1 MTGTDGPARTGGGR
15 CRWCLGPAAPG
26 YARCYC
32 CAVCRRV
39 LGTPPVGV
47 HPARYFRPG
56 DPVHRMLRGYKDAPV
71 AEVRGPCRG
80 RATGLLARLAGPG
93 GAALAVRVGGP
104 WDVVATVPS
113 STRPGSPPVDDLV
126 AGVPALADRLEPLL
140 ARGPG
145 GLDHHVPSVDG
156 FVCRARRPPAAGT
169 RVLVVDD
176 GYTTGAR
183 AQSAAATLRRA
194 GYEPAGVA
202 VVGRTVEP
210 DASAWARRFWESLPS
225 VA

>member
-71 AEVRGPCRG
+71 AEA
-80 RATGLLARLAGPG
+80 RAACTRRLAALFEGWLDE
-93 GAALAVRVGGP
+93 GAA
-104 WDVVATVPS
+104 
-113 STRPGSPPVDDLV
+113 
-126 AGVPALADRLEPLL
+126 
-140 ARGPG
+140 
-145 GLDHHVPSVDG
+145 
-156 FVCRARRPPAAGT
+156 
-169 RVLVVDD
+169 
-176 GYTTGAR
+176 
-183 AQSAAATLRRA
+183 RA
-194 GYEPAGVA
+194 GRWSMDSLAGRYEAHYRA
-202 VVGRTVEP
+202 VVGHR
-210 DASAWARRFWESLPS
+210 S
-225 VA
+225 